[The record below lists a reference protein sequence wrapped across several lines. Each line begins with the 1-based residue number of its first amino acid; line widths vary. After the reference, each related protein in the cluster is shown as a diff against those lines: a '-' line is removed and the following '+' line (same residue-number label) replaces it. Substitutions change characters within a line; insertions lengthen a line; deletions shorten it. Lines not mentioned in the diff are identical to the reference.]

1 MMRRSGRPLAVSALG
16 LGLVVGLVV
25 GAAPAWAAPST
36 QIVQGDVLRLVSV
49 ADWDAASRLLPGQ
62 PVQWDVTVSA
72 EAPDPGTVTV
82 GISAS
87 GDAALIVDALEC
99 AQEWQSSGCAGG
111 AMSLK
116 TDWAIPR
123 DGVEVQLLDT
133 ADTEVT
139 HLRFVI
145 ALAGDEVGSTQVRVH
160 ARGAGESAVIG
171 PDGGGLAT
179 TGMPPSA
186 PWFVA
191 GGVILVGAGVASI
204 AMHRRRLL
212 TRAGVARE
220 DES

>member
-1 MMRRSGRPLAVSALG
+1 MMRRTGRSLAVSALG
-16 LGLVVGLVV
+16 LGLVVGVIV
-25 GAAPAWAAPST
+25 AAAPAWAAPST
-36 QIVQGDVLRLVSV
+36 QVVQGDVLRLVSV

-99 AQEWQSSGCAGG
+99 AQEWQSNGCAGG

-123 DGVEVQLLDT
+123 DGVEVQLLET

-171 PDGGGLAT
+171 PDGGGLAV
-179 TGMPPSA
+179 TGMPPMT
-186 PWFVA
+186 PWFAA
-191 GGVILVGAGVASI
+191 GGVILVGAGLASI
-204 AMHRRRLL
+204 AVRRRRMLA
-212 TRAGVARE
+212 RAAIARE
-220 DES
+220 GES

>member
-1 MMRRSGRPLAVSALG
+1 MMWRIGRPMAVSAL
-16 LGLVVGLVV
+16 VVGLLV
-25 GAAPAWAAPST
+25 AATPAWAAPST
-36 QIVQGDVLRLVSV
+36 QIVQGDVIRLVSV
-49 ADWDAASRLLPGQ
+49 ADWDAASSLLPGQ

-87 GDAALIVDALEC
+87 GDAVLVVDALEC
-99 AQEWQSSGCAGG
+99 AVEWDASGCAEG
-111 AMSLK
+111 AISLK

-123 DGVEVQLLDT
+123 DGLEVQLLET

-145 ALAGDEVGSTQVRVH
+145 ALAGEDLGSTQVRVH

-179 TGMPPSA
+179 TGLPPIT
-186 PWFVA
+186 PWFVS
-191 GGVILVGAGVASI
+191 GGVVLVGAGLASL
-204 AMHRRRLL
+204 AVHRRRRL
-212 TRAGVARE
+212 ARE
-220 DES
+220 AFAGGGES

>member
-1 MMRRSGRPLAVSALG
+1 MTRRAGRPLVVSAL
-16 LGLVVGLVV
+16 VVGFVV
-25 GAAPAWAAPST
+25 AATPAWAAPST
-36 QIVQGDVLRLVSV
+36 QVVQGDVLRLVSV
-49 ADWDAASRLLPGQ
+49 ADWDAASSLLPGQ

-87 GDAALIVDALEC
+87 GDAALVVDALEC
-99 AQEWQSSGCAGG
+99 AQGWDASGCAGG
-111 AMSLK
+111 AVPLK

-123 DGVEVQLLDT
+123 DGLEVQLLET
-133 ADTEVT
+133 ADTEVA

-145 ALAGDEVGSTQVRVH
+145 ALAGDELGSTQVRVH

-179 TGMPPSA
+179 TGIPPIT

-191 GGVILVGAGVASI
+191 GGAVLVCAGLASI
-204 AMHRRRLL
+204 AVRRRRALA
-212 TRAGVARE
+212 RAGLVHE
-220 DES
+220 GGS